1 MLYYSHLTECIYPYL
16 FSVDTL
22 QCENFT
28 DVNCGRHFEE
38 KYQCKLLTFEV
49 FIMAK
54 STVPIVNRC
63 CVKAWALLPQFVDV
77 VMKYPTQCN
86 DFYSR
91 VFQIWILIFDYLLT
105 IFIKS
110 WKYTWNVLHSPSISF
125 FFNTNQR
132 SKNLLKHSWYISFN
146 LIYDNLFLAAASQES
161 NFKSTIN
168 VEWVVYSDTFQL
180 LKRFTPEPLQSFSF
194 ENELIVHYYFPPF
207 IWYS

>member
-1 MLYYSHLTECIYPYL
+1 MLCEGVSTFTSVCWRSHEIPYTMQWLLKSCVPNLNSYIWLFADHFHKKLKIYMKC
-16 FSVDTL
+16 V
-22 QCENFT
+22 
-28 DVNCGRHFEE
+28 
-38 KYQCKLLTFEV
+38 TF
-49 FIMAK
+49 
-54 STVPIVNRC
+54 P
-63 CVKAWALLPQFVDV
+63 
-77 VMKYPTQCN
+77 
-86 DFYSR
+86 
-91 VFQIWILIFDYLLT
+91 FDQ
-105 IFIKS
+105 
-110 WKYTWNVLHSPSISF
+110 F

-194 ENELIVHYYFPPF
+194 ENELIVHYYFPTF